1 MPEGY
6 FILADAGPSGYFI
19 LCAALM
25 VVLQLVA
32 LVCGIVGWRTA
43 SGKAG
48 IAISIVS
55 LALVVLAVWSL
66 ITTTHSEKSAPT
78 TTVTD
83 TVQSSPTVQR
93 CRARCRYRTKARREK
108 YAPTGRST
116 PRRKAGRAHTRRTGP
131 YSFRTAQGIHQ
142 GPARRRK
149 AERQRPGHSD
159 LGNRLRR
166 RPRRILAENS

>member
-83 TVQSSPTVQR
+83 TVQSSPTVTLA
-93 CRARCRYRTKARREK
+93 RARCRYRTKARREK

-116 PRRKAGRAHTRRTGP
+116 PRRKAGRRPHPPNWPIFFPNCPRNTPRTCSATKSRASKTWTLRSGQ
-131 YSFRTAQGIHQ
+131 STSTTA
-142 GPARRRK
+142 P
-149 AERQRPGHSD
+149 P
-159 LGNRLRR
+159 
-166 RPRRILAENS
+166 NSG